1 MLIREADD
9 DDFRLA
15 NDDADGASCP
25 SRVPSNEEIYASALP
40 EEQMVPPSVS
50 ITHAL
55 GSIRSLMMRRW
66 ISLVPSKMVV
76 SLASRQ

>member
-1 MLIREADD
+1 MS
-9 DDFRLA
+9 A
-15 NDDADGASCP
+15 NDPKRNIPNGGL
-25 SRVPSNEEIYASALP
+25 IYLFRTFSGITLP